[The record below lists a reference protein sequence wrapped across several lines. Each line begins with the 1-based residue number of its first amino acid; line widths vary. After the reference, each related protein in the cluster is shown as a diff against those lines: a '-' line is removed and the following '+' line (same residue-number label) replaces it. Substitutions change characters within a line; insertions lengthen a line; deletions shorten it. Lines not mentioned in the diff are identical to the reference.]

1 MSEVLKTLRR
11 AGAIARE
18 VRELGAKLI
27 IPGAS
32 LRFVCETV
40 ESEIEKRGGKP
51 AFPTQ
56 TSINDVAAHDCP
68 APDDDRTYQA
78 GDLAKLDIGVH
89 IDGWVVDTAT
99 TVNVG
104 GAGNGRMVE
113 AARQA
118 LAAALQACKPGIPVK
133 EVSAAIELAITSA
146 GFTPLENLCG
156 HGVGHYIVHAP
167 PAITNTVRAAEG
179 RLPMRGVIAIEPF
192 ATDGNGRSG
201 PRGPSEVFRLR
212 PEARNRLRDFGV
224 DSDFAQALLSWRG
237 LPIARRYFR
246 SFGNE
251 RVAEAFKRL
260 EQAKLLHAYPPLVAL
275 SGRPVAQAEHSVY
288 LGPEGVIQLT

>member
-1 MSEVLKTLRR
+1 MLKTLRR

-18 VRELGAKLI
+18 VRELGAKLVV
-27 IPGAS
+27 PGAS
-32 LRFVCETV
+32 LRVVCETV
-40 ESEIEKRGGKP
+40 EAEIEKRGGKP

-56 TSINDVAAHDCP
+56 TSINAVAAHDCP
-68 APDDDRTYQA
+68 TPDDDRTYFA

-104 GAGNGRMVE
+104 GTGNGRMVE

-118 LAAALQACKPGIPVK
+118 LAAAIQACKPGIPVRD
-133 EVSAAIELAITSA
+133 VSAAIERAITSA
-146 GFTPLENLCG
+146 GFTPLESLCG

-192 ATDGNGRSG
+192 ATDGHGRSG
-201 PRGPSEVFRLR
+201 PRGASEVFRLL
-212 PEARNRLRDFGV
+212 PEAKERLKDFGI

-251 RVAEAFKRL
+251 MVAEAFRKL
-260 EQAKLLHAYPPLVAL
+260 EQAKLLHSYPPLVAL

>member
-1 MSEVLKTLRR
+1 LSEVLKTLRR

-18 VRELGAKLI
+18 VRDLGAKLI
-27 IPGAS
+27 APGAS
-32 LRFVCETV
+32 LRAVCETV
-40 ESEIEKRGGKP
+40 EAEIEKRGGKP

-56 TSINDVAAHDCP
+56 TSINEVAAHDCP
-68 APDDDRTYQA
+68 TPDDDRTYQS

-104 GAGNGRMVE
+104 GTGNGRMVE
-113 AARQA
+113 ATRQA
-118 LAAALQACKPGIPVK
+118 LAAAVQACRPGIPVRD
-133 EVSAAIELAITSA
+133 VSIAIERAITGA

-156 HGVGHYIVHAP
+156 HGVGHYIVHSP

-201 PRGPSEVFRLR
+201 PRGASEVFRLL
-212 PEARNRLRDFGV
+212 PEAKDRLQDFGV
-224 DSDFAQALLSWRG
+224 GPDFAREMLSWRG

-251 RVAEAFKRL
+251 VVAEAFRKL
-260 EQAKLLHAYPPLVAL
+260 QEAKLLHSYPPLVAL

-288 LGPEGVIQLT
+288 LGPEGVVLLT

>member
-1 MSEVLKTLRR
+1 MLKTLRR

-27 IPGAS
+27 TPGAS

-68 APDDDRTYQA
+68 TPEDERTYRA

-104 GAGNGRMVE
+104 GTGNGRLIE

-118 LAAALQACKPGIPVK
+118 LAAAIQACRPGITVK
-133 EVSAAIELAITSA
+133 EVSAAIERAIESA

-179 RLPMRGVIAIEPF
+179 RLPQRGVIAIEPF
-192 ATDGNGRSG
+192 ATDAHGKTG
-201 PRGPSEVFRLR
+201 PRGEAEVFRLL
-212 PEARNRLRDFGV
+212 PGAKEELQRLGV
-224 DSDFAQALLSWRG
+224 GAEFAQSLLSWRG

-246 SFGNE
+246 EFGNE
-251 RVAEAFKRL
+251 TVL
-260 EQAKLLHAYPPLVAL
+260 ETFRKLERANVLHSYPPLVAL
-275 SGRPVAQAEHSVY
+275 SGRPVAQAEHSLY

>member
-11 AGAIARE
+11 AGNIARE
-18 VRELGAKLI
+18 VRELGASLI

-32 LRFVCETV
+32 LRVVCETV
-40 ESEIEKRGGKP
+40 ESEIGKRGGKP
-51 AFPTQ
+51 AFPAQ
-56 TSINDVAAHDCP
+56 TSVNEVAAHDCP
-68 APDDDRTYQA
+68 TPDDERTYQA

-118 LAAALQACKPGIPVK
+118 LAAAVQACKPGIPVK
-133 EVSAAIELAITSA
+133 EVSIAIERAITNA

-192 ATDGNGRSG
+192 ATDGHGRSG
-201 PRGPSEVFRLR
+201 PRGSSEVFRLL
-212 PEARNRLRDFGV
+212 PEAKGRLKGFDI
-224 DSDFAQALLSWRG
+224 DSGFEAALLSWRG

-246 SFGNE
+246 AFGNE
-251 RVAEAFKRL
+251 RVAKVFEAL
-260 EQAKLLHAYPPLVAL
+260 ERARLLHAYPPLIAL